1 MKLFPGYTILLH
13 HLIRDSYGSVCSFYT
28 VHGNVVGNGQSI
40 HCFMREI
47 GKIVFICLCVTDT
60 NEETILHL
68 FIVPQPVRLNFRLKL
83 HLFCYGMKDPVH
95 ITCPDV
101 LLILRIQI
109 DVRSNHL
116 VFLPDGH
123 SDISIIEF
131 LELCCTYLCLLV
143 FLWKITF
150 DLFLHGINELSE

>member
-1 MKLFPGYTILLH
+1 
-13 HLIRDSYGSVCSFYT
+13 
-28 VHGNVVGNGQSI
+28 
-40 HCFMREI
+40 
-47 GKIVFICLCVTDT
+47 
-60 NEETILHL
+60 
-68 FIVPQPVRLNFRLKL
+68 
-83 HLFCYGMKDPVH
+83 MKDPVH

-116 VFLPDGH
+116 LFLPDGH

-143 FLWKITF
+143 FLRKITF